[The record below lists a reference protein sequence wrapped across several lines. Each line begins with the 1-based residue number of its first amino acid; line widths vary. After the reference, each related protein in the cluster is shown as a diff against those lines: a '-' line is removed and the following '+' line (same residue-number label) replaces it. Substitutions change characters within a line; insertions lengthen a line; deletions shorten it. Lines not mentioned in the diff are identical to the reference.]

1 MDWLVNPHLADLLV
15 HTLALVLLKYR
26 RQTSI
31 WSFKDEK
38 IKPNLIKSLI
48 ASLVVLSL
56 TTNPLHNKKLNIGN
70 LKQGHSFPAMQNG
83 AFTGLITALVKIHKF
98 SLHLEYSKYH
108 KTARTK
114 RIYALSRPLSTL
126 LFPTYMCL
134 T

>member
-1 MDWLVNPHLADLLV
+1 M
-15 HTLALVLLKYR
+15 
-26 RQTSI
+26 SI

-38 IKPNLIKSLI
+38 IKPNLIRSLI
-48 ASLVVLSL
+48 TSLVVLSL
-56 TTNPLHNKKLNIGN
+56 TTNPLHDKKLNIGN
-70 LKQGHSFPAMQNG
+70 LKQQGHTCPAIQNG
-83 AFTGLITALVKIHKF
+83 AITGQITALVKIHKF

-126 LFPTYMCL
+126 LFPTCICL